1 MFKII
6 ARSLLIATL
15 AAGSALAD
23 VQPGAA
29 DNTAKSADAAAKK
42 TIHAKFPESSL
53 LDINKLPYGNLYEVV
68 ADGEAIFYTD
78 DKASFIFH
86 GSLFDGKT
94 QRNLTE
100 LKMRELTKAQF
111 DKLPFDS
118 AIKVVKGNGKR
129 VLAVF
134 SDVDCPFCKR
144 LEDELAKVSDVTV
157 YTFLYPIDSLHPKAA
172 QKSKTI
178 WCAPDRAK
186 AWNDLLMKGIEPK
199 NAGACDNPV
208 AKNVEL
214 GAKLGV
220 SGTPTLFFADGRRVP
235 GAIPAEKLE
244 KYLNG
249 K

>member
-1 MFKII
+1 MFKFF
-6 ARSLLIATL
+6 ARTLLIATL
-15 AAGSALAD
+15 ATLAAGTALAEA
-23 VQPGAA
+23 PPNG
-29 DNTAKSADAAAKK
+29 ADAAAKK
-42 TIHAKFPESSL
+42 VIQAKFPESSSL
-53 LDINKLPYGNLYEVV
+53 EINKLPYGSLYEVV

-100 LKMRELTKAQF
+100 GKMRELNKAQF
-111 DKLPFDS
+111 DKLPLDS

-129 VLAVF
+129 VMAVF
-134 SDVDCPFCKR
+134 SDLDCPFCKR
-144 LEDELAKVSDVTV
+144 FEDELAKVSDVTV

-172 QKSKTI
+172 QKSKTV

-199 NAGACDNPV
+199 NSGACDNPV
-208 AKNVEL
+208 AKNIEL

-235 GAIPAEKLE
+235 GAVPADKLE